1 MFDLTPQIK
10 LEKKDRVLYFWLRI
24 SLYLIALLF
33 FVFILFSIFFP
44 NRRYIFSFE
53 TIHSEKNTLPQP
65 YLKDNS
71 EINQKEIK
79 KEGFFFSAIPLGS
92 YSKVKINLKSSKN
105 SSLPSVEIFAKK
117 SYRAFSYPEDKPFG
131 FKNGTLIKNE
141 ADYFIISE
149 EKARKFSSPETL
161 KNLGYS
167 PEQFMNV
174 SKEELRYN
182 LSGNDISFQDSYP
195 NSSLFK
201 IEDNFYILEN
211 QTLKKFFSREAFLSQ
226 YEENQAI
233 VKNPDF
239 LNIFPVSEQ
248 PIGFADGTL
257 VSNGISVYIISS
269 GKIFPVNNPETFQNK
284 GFLWEDIIPI
294 GEDEMGFYEKTKL
307 FTIYS
312 PHPDGTVFQSQ
323 ENSQYYLIKEN
334 KKHLL
339 PSEKIAQ
346 SWLKKSPVKATISD
360 TINCQLKKN
369 GTFRPAYSCE
379 MILASFENLTNS
391 EYQFQLVPAD
401 DFQASSLEVIFKKDW
416 NISNLKMSLLDI
428 FNKIILRYG
437 ISISK

>member
-1 MFDLTPQIK
+1 
-10 LEKKDRVLYFWLRI
+10 
-24 SLYLIALLF
+24 
-33 FVFILFSIFFP
+33 
-44 NRRYIFSFE
+44 
-53 TIHSEKNTLPQP
+53 
-65 YLKDNS
+65 
-71 EINQKEIK
+71 
-79 KEGFFFSAIPLGS
+79 
-92 YSKVKINLKSSKN
+92 
-105 SSLPSVEIFAKK
+105 
-117 SYRAFSYPEDKPFG
+117 
-131 FKNGTLIKNE
+131 
-141 ADYFIISE
+141 
-149 EKARKFSSPETL
+149 
-161 KNLGYS
+161 
-167 PEQFMNV
+167 
-174 SKEELRYN
+174 
-182 LSGNDISFQDSYP
+182 
-195 NSSLFK
+195 
-201 IEDNFYILEN
+201 
-211 QTLKKFFSREAFLSQ
+211 LKKFFSREAFLSQ

-269 GKIFPVNNPETFQNK
+269 GKIFPINNPETFQNK

-346 SWLKKSPVKATISD
+346 SWLKKSPVKATISN

-369 GTFRPAYSCE
+369 GTFRSAYSCE
-379 MILASFENLTNS
+379 IILASFENLTNS